1 MTKSKKSPDSPLNTA
16 PGEEKSAID
25 STTAVPLKAQIE
37 KTRSPRSKSYVM
49 DLRVHSPASL
59 GYLGVEGLDSAPAIV
74 RLAKVK
80 GLDVIAITDFYSGEF
95 VDRLVAAAKNSPLTI
110 IPGVDLRCK
119 LGVCDDV
126 ILSCL
131 FPESFTT
138 ENVNEFLRAIKVPR
152 SVQGNKTYLL
162 ATPLDEILHAVEQ
175 FRGVAL
181 PTRMDKTP
189 HRMAAIPE
197 LVETYGFRAFD
208 LAYADSGA
216 FFKKRWP
223 KIRFQLFAFSDAN
236 ALAQIGSRI
245 ARIKLTNPGF
255 DGIREV
261 VAREAQLM
269 E

>member
-1 MTKSKKSPDSPLNTA
+1 
-16 PGEEKSAID
+16 
-25 STTAVPLKAQIE
+25 
-37 KTRSPRSKSYVM
+37 
-49 DLRVHSPASL
+49 
-59 GYLGVEGLDSAPAIV
+59 
-74 RLAKVK
+74 
-80 GLDVIAITDFYSGEF
+80 
-95 VDRLVAAAKNSPLTI
+95 
-110 IPGVDLRCK
+110 
-119 LGVCDDV
+119 
-126 ILSCL
+126 
-131 FPESFTT
+131 
-138 ENVNEFLRAIKVPR
+138 
-152 SVQGNKTYLL
+152 
-162 ATPLDEILHAVEQ
+162 
-175 FRGVAL
+175 
-181 PTRMDKTP
+181 MDKTP